1 MDRGFQ
7 KIKLFAVTAPSKGGP
22 LHKGC
27 KPKAEV
33 QFFGKLDYVVQKS
46 KPKYSTTTV
55 QCPPP
60 LGANTLRRGN
70 REGFKIWS
78 PWGTRIEPLPV
89 LRFLIHFSSRTERPF
104 QNRKTLPRSKNH
116 VLFWAP
122 NSGRVFIPTRRLQ
135 TGMSGV
141 SIFGHS
147 WGPCSGYQGG
157 TTSGASKV

>member
-1 MDRGFQ
+1 MDRVSQ
-7 KIKLFAVTAPSKGGP
+7 KVKLFAVTAPSKGGP
-22 LHKGC
+22 LHKGF

-89 LRFLIHFSSRTERPF
+89 LRFLIHFSSRTVRDGNL
-104 QNRKTLPRSKNH
+104 NRFRYT
-116 VLFWAP
+116 FEAP
-122 NSGRVFIPTRRLQ
+122 EVVPPWYPE
-135 TGMSGV
+135 
-141 SIFGHS
+141 H
-147 WGPCSGYQGG
+147 GPQL
-157 TTSGASKV
+157 